1 MVYNGFFVTGKSI
14 RFVLVNFPTWNVLP
28 FPGTHPS
35 GQEGFRL
42 GSGMR
47 RAHTTVVSD
56 FEASCFHP
64 RHDDTT
70 NLVDWVPSGA
80 LRFLWPPSAHLP
92 RMPEVI
98 TRLKLPNRLCLPLTP
113 SLYYFA
119 ETMEAVMAKQNVNP
133 AKRAEREQLVLR
145 EVGYVAVYSA
155 AEVMIR
161 TGTAVVLSCETLAL
175 FAKMPM
181 SPVHVERTAFVGGA

>member
-1 MVYNGFFVTGKSI
+1 MITGSTTCDKAFLRDPSEASYVEMVYNGFFVTGKSV
-14 RFVLVNFPTWNVLP
+14 RFVLGHLPTWNVLP

-56 FEASCFHP
+56 FEASFFHP
-64 RHDDTT
+64 RNGDTT
-70 NLVDWVPSGA
+70 TRVYWVPSDA
-80 LRFLWPPSAHLP
+80 LRVLWPPSAHFP

-113 SLYYFA
+113 SLCYFA
-119 ETMEAVMAKQNVNP
+119 ETMETVMEN
-133 AKRAEREQLVLR
+133 
-145 EVGYVAVYSA
+145 
-155 AEVMIR
+155 
-161 TGTAVVLSCETLAL
+161 
-175 FAKMPM
+175 
-181 SPVHVERTAFVGGA
+181 